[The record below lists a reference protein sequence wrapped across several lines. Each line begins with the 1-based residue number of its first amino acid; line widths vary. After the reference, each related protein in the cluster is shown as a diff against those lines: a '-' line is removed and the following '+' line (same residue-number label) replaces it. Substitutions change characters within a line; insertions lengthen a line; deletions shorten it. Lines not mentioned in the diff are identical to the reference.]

1 MIFLQQLING
11 LTYGSLLGF
20 IALGYTMVY
29 GVLKLINF
37 AHGDVVTLA
46 AFLSITFIPIMG
58 ILGSVGTVVIIL
70 LVMASICIVAAVL
83 ERFAYRPLRSAPRL
97 SLIVSALGAGMVIQ
111 NAIML
116 IWGANPRVF
125 PSELIP
131 QKLYKFQWAA
141 EAGAE
146 VQLASEFTI
155 TSLSIFTLLLN
166 IIVMTFLIFFIHKT
180 RSGIAIKAL
189 SIDYTT
195 AQLMGVNINRTI
207 TLVFVIGGAIGALGG
222 ILIGANYNT
231 VPFNMGFEYGIKA
244 FIAAILG
251 GIGSIPGAMFGG
263 ILLGLVYTFSAGY
276 LSTVWADSFAY
287 GLLIILLIFRP
298 NGIFGEITVHKV

>member
-46 AFLSITFIPIMG
+46 AFLSITFIPLMV
-58 ILGSVGTVVIIL
+58 LGHFGTVVIIL
-70 LVMASICIVAAVL
+70 LVIACICTVAAAL

-116 IWGANPRVF
+116 IWGANPKVF

-131 QKLYKFQWAA
+131 QKIYHYGEL
-141 EAGAE
+141 
-146 VQLASEFTI
+146 SI
-155 TSLSIFTLLLN
+155 NSLSVFILVLN
-166 IIVMTFLIFFIHKT
+166 VIVMICLIYFINKT
-180 RSGIAIKAL
+180 RNGVAIKAL

-207 TLVFVIGGAIGALGG
+207 TLVFIIGGGIGALGG
-222 ILIGANYNT
+222 ILIGASYNT

-263 ILLGLVYTFSAGY
+263 ILLGLVYTLSAGY
-276 LSTVWADSFAY
+276 ISTVWADTFAY
-287 GLLIILLIFRP
+287 ALLIILLIFRP
-298 NGIFGEITVHKV
+298 NGIFGEIKVHKV

>member
-1 MIFLQQLING
+1 MTFLQQLING

-46 AFLSITFIPIMG
+46 AFLSITFIPLMG
-58 ILGSVGTVVIIL
+58 YLGAMGTVVIIL
-70 LVMASICIVAAVL
+70 LVIVCICIVAVFL

-116 IWGANPRVF
+116 IWGANPKVF

-131 QKLYKFQWAA
+131 QTTYHYFD
-141 EAGAE
+141 GA
-146 VQLASEFTI
+146 LSI
-155 TSLSIFTLLLN
+155 SSLSIVTIILN
-166 IIVMTFLIFFIHKT
+166 VIVMALLIFFVHST

-189 SIDYTT
+189 SIDYAT

-207 TLVFVIGGAIGALGG
+207 ALVFLIGGGIGALGG

-263 ILLGLVYTFSAGY
+263 MLLGLVANFSAGY
-276 LSTVWADSFAY
+276 ISTIWADTFAY
-287 GLLIILLIFRP
+287 ALLIVLLIFRP
-298 NGIFGEITVHKV
+298 NGIFGEVKVHKV

>member
-1 MIFLQQLING
+1 MIFFLQELING

-46 AFLSITFIPIMG
+46 AFLSITFIPLMG
-58 ILGSVGTVVIIL
+58 YLGSLGTIVIIL
-70 LVMASICIVAAVL
+70 LVMACICIAAAVL
-83 ERFAYRPLRSAPRL
+83 ERFAYRPLRTAPRL

-116 IWGANPRVF
+116 IWGANPKVF

-131 QKLYKFQWAA
+131 QTVYHYGDLSIK
-141 EAGAE
+141 
-146 VQLASEFTI
+146 
-155 TSLSIFTLLLN
+155 SLSIFIILLN
-166 IIVMTFLIFFIHKT
+166 IVVMVSLIFFIHKT

-222 ILIGANYNT
+222 ILIGASYNT

-263 ILLGLVYTFSAGY
+263 ILLGLVTDFSAGY
-276 LSTVWADSFAY
+276 LSSTWADTFAY
-287 GLLIILLIFRP
+287 AILIILLIFRP
-298 NGIFGEITVHKV
+298 NGIFGEISVHKV

>member
-37 AHGDVVTLA
+37 AHGDVVTLS
-46 AFLSITFIPIMG
+46 AFLSITFIPLMG
-58 ILGSVGTVVIIL
+58 YLGSLATAVIIL
-70 LVMASICIVAAVL
+70 LVMTCICIAAAVL

-116 IWGANPRVF
+116 IWGANPKVF

-131 QKLYKFQWAA
+131 Q
-141 EAGAE
+141 
-146 VQLASEFTI
+146 TI
-155 TSLSIFTLLLN
+155 YHYGDLSVNSLSIVILVLN
-166 IIVMTFLIFFIHKT
+166 VIVMISLIFFIHKT

-189 SIDYTT
+189 SIDYST

-222 ILIGANYNT
+222 ILIGASYNT

-263 ILLGLVYTFSAGY
+263 ILLGLVSTFSAGY
-276 LSTVWADSFAY
+276 ISTVWADTFAY
-287 GLLIILLIFRP
+287 ALLIILLIFRP
-298 NGIFGEITVHKV
+298 NGIFGEISVHKV